1 MSRKRNKDSYE
12 PDILLSTFSLLSL
25 EPKCF
30 QELLRSTFERK
41 VKIVRSGFSTPVK
54 LLGKFISPFE
64 LHCTWK
70 WTEHGVNSVILCKFS
85 LRFASISRA
94 SC

>member
-25 EPKCF
+25 EAKCF
-30 QELLRSTFERK
+30 QELLRITFELTFERK
-41 VKIVRSGFSTPVK
+41 VKIVGSGFSTPIK

-70 WTEHGVNSVILCKFS
+70 WTEHDVNSVILCTNF
-85 LRFASISRA
+85 FALCFHI
-94 SC
+94 